1 MKHRYFKGSR
11 GISVNSRIACF
22 TYWVPCQPEL
32 HSETVWKSKTT
43 KSGTLVEC
51 TLWDA
56 SSHFQELGSTFP
68 TSRNLF
74 HTEVWWLLH
83 TFLYGITYERKLEA
97 TEVCALLGERTIRK
111 LWKSFFHGIFLIWG
125 NNTNFLF
132 LFYLFSSHLLHPA
145 ASSPSSLPSSSH
157 PAPCSPDPLLL
168 LSLQKRVRIS
178 QTENA
183 AEAYPWYMHGYW
195 SQNRDT
201 VNPSADFK
209 E

>member
-32 HSETVWKSKTT
+32 HSETVWKGKTT

-74 HTEVWWLLH
+74 HTELWWLLH
-83 TFLYGITYERKLEA
+83 IFLYGIIYERKLEA
-97 TEVCALLGERTIRK
+97 TEVCALLGEWTIIRK

-125 NNTNFLF
+125 NNANFLF

-145 ASSPSSLPSSSH
+145 VSSPSSLPSSS
-157 PAPCSPDPLLL
+157 LLPR
-168 LSLQKRVRIS
+168 S
-178 QTENA
+178 T
-183 AEAYPWYMHGYW
+183 PPPF
-195 SQNRDT
+195 
-201 VNPSADFK
+201 PSKK
-209 E
+209 EYVPQG